1 MLSAYISGHQR
12 YQRSIFKT
20 ALVVWLVVI
29 TLAYLNSPA
38 LAIGPGTGGSKIRVN
53 EERIGPY
60 SLLIATSPLPVTL
73 DQQMSVWV
81 RITDPTT
88 NDLRRDSEV
97 MVAATHRDTGQ
108 TLTAEA
114 THQNAGNDYDYVAH
128 FDVEE
133 AGQWE
138 ITVNVSD
145 EPGEAEVAFVE
156 SVASGLSL
164 KLVVALAVPFLVLA
178 IAIGVYLWQR
188 SGRTSDEMVT

>member
-1 MLSAYISGHQR
+1 MLSAYISGHLR
-12 YQRSIFKT
+12 DQRSIFKT
-20 ALVVWLVVI
+20 ALAVMLVAIIVAC
-29 TLAYLNSPA
+29 LAVPA

-53 EERIGPY
+53 DERIGPY
-60 SLLIATSPLPVTL
+60 TLLVATSPLPVTL

-81 RITDPTT
+81 RVTDSTT

-97 MVAATHRDTGQ
+97 MVVATHRDSGQ

-128 FDVEE
+128 FDVED

-138 ITVNVSD
+138 ITVNISD
-145 EPGEAEVAFVE
+145 EPGKAEVSFVE

-164 KLVVALAVPFLVLA
+164 KLVAALGVPFLVLA
-178 IAIGVYLWQR
+178 VAIGVYLWQR
-188 SGRTSDEMVT
+188 SATEP